1 MKVFLSWSKEPSKS
15 IATFLRGWLTD
26 VIQSLEP
33 WMSGED
39 IPVGDRWA
47 NQISG
52 ELESRNYGI
61 LILTPE
67 NQFQPW
73 INYEAGA
80 LSKMVGS
87 SRVIPYTFGFKP
99 ADVSSSPLTAFQG
112 VEANEDGTWRMLV
125 EINKGLPVPLAEP
138 QLRRAF
144 EKNWGDLD
152 AELKRVAE
160 VEAKR
165 EKANPGTTPPPR
177 SDSDKLDEM
186 LPLLRQI
193 AQQTKESP
201 EDRYRRARGQRNIDT
216 TAEKIALAFKSRPT
230 ISLDVPKAYTNGDD
244 IEIRINSILAEISK
258 NELPIFLNRVI
269 NNNGIS
275 EMHFTIMA
283 SDAKSYDKYRAWLGS
298 ICEAHNNSRMRLV
311 ITNEQ

>member
-1 MKVFLSWSKEPSKS
+1 MLLSAPAPSPSWLHCGPMKVFLSWSKEPSKS

-99 ADVSSSPLTAFQG
+99 ADVSSAPLTAFQG
-112 VEANEDGTWRMLV
+112 VEANEEGTWKMLV
-125 EINKGLPVPLAEP
+125 EINKALASPLTEQ

-152 AELKRVAE
+152 AELKRVAQE
-160 VEAKR
+160 EAKR

-186 LPLLRQI
+186 LVLLRNMAAGPSERVIHNLERRSKQTMSADDTEVVLAGNGVLASIIKQELDPIMDSFAEINDYELNISSTPPEITVRLISRLQGMKQDKFLGEVRKILPNAKIYYQSPLL
-193 AQQTKESP
+193 
-201 EDRYRRARGQRNIDT
+201 
-216 TAEKIALAFKSRPT
+216 
-230 ISLDVPKAYTNGDD
+230 
-244 IEIRINSILAEISK
+244 
-258 NELPIFLNRVI
+258 
-269 NNNGIS
+269 
-275 EMHFTIMA
+275 
-283 SDAKSYDKYRAWLGS
+283 
-298 ICEAHNNSRMRLV
+298 
-311 ITNEQ
+311 